1 MSDIEKRW
9 YVAHTKTNSEKRA
22 KALLEKSIQ
31 LEAEKSPEVG
41 DMFGRLLVPEGIS
54 SNENGKSRS
63 VVLFPGY
70 LFVEVVLNP
79 LTESIIRNTSRIS
92 SINPSFLSEKEVE
105 NLLGK
110 EDKESKNEIV
120 EITCKEGDQVE
131 IIEGSFR
138 TMVAT
143 VEEVIPD
150 RQKIRVSVMM
160 LGRLNSVD
168 LDFKQ
173 VKVLNNN

>member
-1 MSDIEKRW
+1 MSNYEKRW

-22 KALLEKSIQ
+22 RALLEKSIQ
-31 LEAEKSPEVG
+31 LEAEKNSLVEE
-41 DMFGRLLVPEGIS
+41 MFGRLLVPEGIS

-70 LFVEVVLNP
+70 IFIEVALNP
-79 LTESIIRNTSRIS
+79 LSESIIRNAPRIS

-110 EDKESKNEIV
+110 EDAETKSEIV
-120 EITCKEGDQVE
+120 EISCKEGDQVE

-138 TMVAT
+138 TMIAT
-143 VEEVIPD
+143 VEDVMPE

-173 VKVLNNN
+173 VNVLNNN